1 MNAVRDL
8 ILFILFLIMLGVVW
22 VYSGGAERS
31 IARGG
36 ALLEPPA
43 PLGGGRAYDVPSV
56 ALRPRTAPDD
66 DDDTNPSGWGPSV
79 VTTFTNFL
87 GTFSEESSPYAKY
100 VTLERGR
107 ADSDLAGEYVI
118 IRVSK
123 SAPSKV
129 TVSDWRIE
137 STQQN
142 IGVSLGSG
150 TELPSANQVNIEG
163 PITVNPGAV
172 LYVSTRRSEVGVS
185 FRTNICTG
193 YFEQFQNFT
202 PSLKLECPRADDEA
216 ERLINVAGLPD
227 MCRDEIDKLGR
238 CIYHI
243 NALPGAIGALCQDF
257 LLTKMTYVG
266 CVNQHR
272 NDPGFYKDEWRLYL
286 RRDQQLWK
294 SKYERIRLV
303 DENKKVID
311 VVSY

>member
-8 ILFILFLIMLGVVW
+8 IVFILFLIALGVVW

-31 IARGG
+31 ISRGG

-43 PLGGGRAYDVPSV
+43 PLGSGRAYDAPRVT
-56 ALRPRTAPDD
+56 LRPATATDD
-66 DDDTNPSGWGPSV
+66 DASSPGGWGPSV

-129 TVSDWRIE
+129 TVSDWRLE

-142 IGVSLGSG
+142 IDVPLGSG
-150 TELPSANQVNIEG
+150 TELPSANQINLEG

-172 LYVSTRRSEVGVS
+172 LYVATRRSEVGTS
-185 FRTNICTG
+185 FRANLCTG

-202 PSLKLECPRADDEA
+202 PALKLECPRADDEA
-216 ERLINVAGLPD
+216 EFALNVAGLPD
-227 MCRDEIDKLGR
+227 SCRDTIDKLGR

-243 NALPGAIGALCQDF
+243 NALPGSIGAVCQDF
-257 LLTKMTYVG
+257 ILTKMTYVG
-266 CVNQHR
+266 CVNAHK
-272 NDPGFYKDEWRLYL
+272 NDPGFYKDEWRIYL

-294 SKYERIRLV
+294 SKYERVRLV

-311 VVSY
+311 VVTY